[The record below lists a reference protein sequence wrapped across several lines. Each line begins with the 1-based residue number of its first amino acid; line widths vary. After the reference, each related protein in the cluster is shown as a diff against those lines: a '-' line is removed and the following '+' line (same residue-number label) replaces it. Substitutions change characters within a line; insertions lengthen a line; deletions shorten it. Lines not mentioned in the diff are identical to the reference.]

1 MKRFFFLLVFVVGS
15 SLFLQAQQSSKPYN
29 WKDVDSLIHK
39 QYYSQAYGLTQQLL
53 QRAVSEKNSRQCLV
67 AANYSFMT
75 ANRFMEY
82 SIDSALN
89 LFQRIMPALD
99 PVDKAIANLL
109 VADIYANYNASNRYV
124 IRNNSPSNEKT
135 LDFKLWDADRF
146 RDTVAS
152 LIYDALKD
160 KELLLNTPS
169 KSLDYITEMREGK
182 DGDLTPTLFD
192 IMLLKAVD
200 IFEMLG
206 YDRLI
211 SNDFEKV
218 SQLYGIADIFT
229 SMPAPRPANEKRAFA
244 AFLLQCVQAREASH
258 LKHYGSTNIM
268 IELFLER
275 FETIGMLT
283 NCDVKKD
290 YEKAIIDAIN
300 HYRYSNSDHLT
311 LLYYALANYQY
322 NQARYVDAMAVID
335 SAMTIAPKSTGA
347 IKCYNLKLNI
357 EKSVITTIVDNPVPS
372 GHEQLAIANAR
383 NVDHLYFRVIKYVDY
398 YKKLSYD
405 ERRNYLLKQKV
416 VKQWDKAIDKQV
428 DYQSHLNYFII
439 PSLNQG
445 KYILLIAPD
454 AEFRDDGIAIV
465 SFDVCDIALLPAKES
480 SNHQRGFAVN
490 RTTGKPV
497 EGCEISL
504 YYKKNYD
511 GSRHKLTTLKTDK
524 DGYYDFTPHLQ
535 QIEKSYYNV
544 EYVLKYKGT
553 EITTFSYGF
562 DKEIEKHNTE
572 QNYYLYLDQPV
583 YKPGDTVRFSC
594 LGTAENDYDGY
605 IMAYDTVIFKL
616 LGVNDEVV
624 DTVQLV
630 SDRFGVCEGSFALPL
645 DAMPGYWEI
654 RFNEKYMRFKVEAYK
669 QPKFTVSLSL
679 PKESRSFNQ
688 KAHFEG
694 VAASYSAV
702 PISNAKVSYT
712 ITREEI
718 SPYWWWGWRSWWR
731 PCESKV
737 VASGETTTD
746 EKGFFSVEFIPTPDS
761 SVSASRRPA
770 FTYELNATVTDING
784 ESHTASESM
793 SVGYINNYLRLSE
806 QHASLDSVK
815 VSVSKHNLDGTSVN
829 GNIQLQVSKLQ
840 TPKQPRLSHE
850 MIDHVDNL
858 GPINAKTLSD
868 YQKLYPLF
876 DCDGYANDYTR
887 WPVERTLFERTVSTT
902 PEHPYVF
909 DFAGMEAAIYKVVAT
924 ELTDMGDTL
933 RSEEY
938 VVYEPSSTPSPVL
951 SDLLSAYVEN
961 ESVEIGGNAVIRVGS
976 PYENQPVILFVNGK
990 RYRQHSILTLKK
1002 GYNKIVIPVSDTL
1015 LGGFKVELAA
1025 IRENHFESKAFSIDV
1040 PFSHKELTV
1049 EFNTFRNKL
1058 QPGDKEQWSILV
1070 KETKNNAPATANLL
1084 MTMYDHALDTYGS
1097 LSWHQRFWWQH
1108 YYSTVFHSPSDMN
1121 TGYYNFAPTLH
1132 QEGYRDYQYSYRYFN
1147 SYLYRNRYY
1156 RNGKVPVI
1164 EIGTAESGARLSSD
1178 YVERKSAKTVD
1189 VVAAVAG
1196 VGYSDGLVSSS
1207 ARGEDALEEIEYE
1220 LSVDFDES
1228 INIQSNDASI
1238 AAQRPKS
1245 DKEPEV
1251 KVRQNLHTL
1260 AFFRPT
1266 MRTNSQGEVEL
1277 AFTVPDLLTEWSIR
1291 GFAWTKDLKVG
1302 SVSASAVTQKRL
1314 MVVPNVPRF
1323 LRHGDTC
1330 IFSVKV
1336 SNMSG
1341 QSQPVEVSLSMTDGA
1356 TQLPLSMVVG
1366 ESSKSITLADGASGE
1381 VSFLLAVPREAVF
1394 VANYKVV
1401 ARGKGCSDGEQA
1413 PIPLLPSRQ
1422 LVTESMAFYINGAG
1436 VKHYNMKHLTTLNP
1450 KATGFS
1456 LVHHALTVDL
1466 TPNPVWLA
1474 IQSLPYVSRQQNPSN
1489 IYLANEIYTNS
1500 LAAAIVDNNPQIE
1513 QMFNDWKANEPD
1525 AFQSALD
1532 RNTDIKQTVMTET
1545 PWLRDA
1551 RNEEQQHLDIA
1562 RYFNSRSI
1570 NQQLQADL
1578 SKLIKAQRSDGG
1590 WSWIEGG
1597 RWSSLYTTQY
1607 ILKTFGLLQ
1616 QQGVELDS
1624 RTIRALN
1631 DAMDYV
1637 DQENY
1642 TYYKKFIKGKGYD
1655 VVNLDYLY
1663 LRSMYPDNKLS
1674 KGQKEAYDFFYN
1686 NAKKYNKEY
1695 RSLFSQSLLSLVFF
1709 RNGDTELAKEM
1720 ATRIRE
1726 KALYSD
1732 EMGMY
1737 WRDNTSSWLWSER
1750 PIETQALLIRTFAE
1764 VLNDS
1769 ESVARMQQWLLKQ
1782 KQTTNWSSDV
1792 STINA
1797 IQALLIA
1804 PGNEEQSPVRMQPS
1818 LMSVDYGSHH
1828 LQTDTSRFQLHV
1840 SQRLE
1845 GSQITPADGKVTI
1858 RKEDNGIAWGALYWQ
1873 YFENVEKIPA
1883 SSMGITLKQTLYRVE
1898 NDNRMTAV
1906 KGDVKLHVGDKVRV
1920 RIEIKSDRNL
1930 EYLELKA
1937 PRCAAFEPVSTASGW
1952 RWNSGLSYYAAVTNA
1967 ALTLYIDRIDKGDYV
1982 VEFDL
1987 FVNNAGTYN
1996 TAPTTMQCLYAP
2008 EFRALCPVPQI
2019 KVLP

>member
-1 MKRFFFLLVFVVGS
+1 MLPIDKSFFNTTAMKKLSFLLAFVVAS
-15 SLFLQAQQSSKPYN
+15 ALSLQAQQPSKPYN
-29 WKDVDSLIHK
+29 WKAVDSLINK

-67 AANYSFMT
+67 AAKYNFVT
-75 ANRFMEY
+75 AHRFMEY
-82 SIDSALN
+82 STDSALN
-89 LFQRIMPALD
+89 LFQKIMPSLD
-99 PVDKAIANLL
+99 PVDKAIAKLM
-109 VADIYANYNASNRYV
+109 VADIYANYNTSNGYV
-124 IRNNSPSNEKT
+124 IRNNSPSDDKS
-135 LDFKLWDADRF
+135 LDFKLWDADRY
-146 RDTVAS
+146 RDTIAI

-169 KSLDYITEMREGK
+169 KSLDNITGEREGK

-200 IFEMLG
+200 IFEMLD
-206 YDRLI
+206 YNRLI
-211 SNDFEKV
+211 STDLADVQK
-218 SQLYGIADIFT
+218 LYSVADIF
-229 SMPAPRPANEKRAFA
+229 SSLPAPKPGDPKRAFA
-244 AFLLQCVQAREASH
+244 AFLMECVQTREAYH
-258 LKHYGSTNIM
+258 LKHNSGTGIM

-283 NCDVKKD
+283 NCDNKKHI
-290 YEKAIIDAIN
+290 ETALKNAIT
-300 HYRYSNSDHLT
+300 HYHNSSSPQLT
-311 LLYYALANYQY
+311 LLYYALANFYYY
-322 NQARYVDAMAVID
+322 NQALYVDAMAVID
-335 SAMTIAPKSTGA
+335 SAMTLAPESTGA
-347 IKCYNLKLNI
+347 IKCYNLKQKI
-357 EKSVITTIVDNPVPS
+357 EMPVITTIVDNPVPS
-372 GHEQLAIANAR
+372 GHEQLAIANAK

-398 YKKLSYD
+398 YKKQSYAA
-405 ERRNYLLKQKV
+405 RRDYLLKQKV

-439 PSLNQG
+439 PSLKQG

-454 AEFRDDGIAIV
+454 AEFKDDGIAIV

-480 SNHQRGFAVN
+480 NNHQRGFAVN

-504 YYKKNYD
+504 YYKNTN
-511 GSRHKLTTLKTDK
+511 GTRHKLTTLKTDK
-524 DGYYDFTPHLQ
+524 EGYYDFTPHLQ
-535 QIEKSYYNV
+535 QIERSYYNV

-553 EITTFSYGF
+553 EITTYSYGF
-562 DKEIEKHNTE
+562 DKEIKNNYTE

-594 LGTAENDYDGY
+594 LGTAENDYNGY
-605 IMAYDTVIFKL
+605 IMAYDTVEFKL
-616 LGVNDEVV
+616 FGVNDEII
-624 DTVQLV
+624 DSIQLV
-630 SDRFGVCEGSFALPL
+630 SDEFGVCEGVFALPL
-645 DAMPGYWEI
+645 DAMPGYWEV

-669 QPKFTVSLSL
+669 QPKFTVSLTL

-694 VAASYSAV
+694 IAASYSAV

-718 SPYWWWGWRSWWR
+718 SPFWWWGWRSWWH
-731 PCESKV
+731 PCESVV

-746 EKGFFSVEFIPTPDS
+746 EKGFFTVEFIPTPDS

-806 QHASLDSVK
+806 QHASRDSVK
-815 VSVSKHNLDGTSVN
+815 VSVSKHNLDGTSVD

-840 TPKQPRLSHE
+840 VPKLPKLSHE
-850 MIDHVDNL
+850 MIEHVDNL
-858 GPINAKTLSD
+858 GPVNAKTLSD

-902 PEHPYVF
+902 PEHPYIF
-909 DFAGMEAAIYKVVAT
+909 DFTGLEAAVYKVVAT
-924 ELTDMGDTL
+924 ELTAMGDTL
-933 RSEEY
+933 RNEEY
-938 VVYEPSSTPSPVL
+938 VVYEPSSTQSP
-951 SDLLSAYVEN
+951 LLSNLLTADIEN
-961 ESVEIGGNAVIRVGS
+961 ESVEVGENAVIRVGS
-976 PYENQPVILFVNGK
+976 PYENQTVILFINGQ
-990 RYRQHSILTLKK
+990 RYRQHRILTLKK

-1025 IRENHFESKAFSIDV
+1025 IKENDFENMAFSIDV

-1049 EFNTFRNKL
+1049 EFNTFRDKL
-1058 QPGDKEQWSILV
+1058 QPGDKEQWTLLV
-1070 KETKNNAPATANLL
+1070 KESKNNAPAAANLL

-1108 YYSTVFHSPSDMN
+1108 YYSTVFQSPSDIN
-1121 TGYYNFAPTLH
+1121 TGYYNFAPNLNMK
-1132 QEGYRDYQYSYRYFN
+1132 EYRDYQYGYRYFN
-1147 SYLYRNRYY
+1147 SFYYRNRYEL
-1156 RNGKVPVI
+1156 PVI
-1164 EIGTAESGARLSSD
+1164 DVGRAESGTRLTAD
-1178 YVERKSAKTVD
+1178 DLERNSAKK
-1189 VVAAVAG
+1189 VVAVAG
-1196 VGYSDGLVSSS
+1196 VGYDEGFVSGT
-1207 ARGEDALEEIEYE
+1207 ARGEDGFVEEVLLTHEVVE
-1220 LSVDFDES
+1220 MKNHVVVQ
-1228 INIQSNDASI
+1228 QSDDNN
-1238 AAQRPKS
+1238 
-1245 DKEPEV
+1245 EPEV
-1251 KVRQNLHTL
+1251 QVRQNLHTL

-1266 MRTNSQGEVEL
+1266 MRTNSRGEVEL
-1277 AFTVPDLLTEWSIR
+1277 SFTVPDLLTEWSIR
-1291 GFAWTKDLKVG
+1291 GFSWTKDLKVG

-1330 IFSVKV
+1330 VFSVKV

-1341 QSQPVEVSLSMTDGA
+1341 KSQPVEVSLSMTDGA
-1356 TQLPLSMVVG
+1356 TQMPMAMVVG
-1366 ESSKSITLADGASGE
+1366 DSVKSITLADGASGE

-1401 ARGKGCSDGEQA
+1401 ARGKDCSDGEQA

-1450 KATGFS
+1450 KAAGFS

-1532 RNTDIKQTVMTET
+1532 RNTDIKQTVMAET

-1551 RNEEQQHLDIA
+1551 RNEEQQHRDIA
-1562 RYFNSRSI
+1562 LYFNSRSI

-1578 SKLIKAQRSDGG
+1578 SKLVKAQRADGG

-1642 TYYKKFIKGKGYD
+1642 TYYKKYIKGKGYD

-1674 KGQKEAYDFFYN
+1674 KGQQEAYDFFYN

-1695 RSLFSQSLLSLVFF
+1695 RSLFSQALLSMVFF
-1709 RNGDTELAKEM
+1709 RNGDTELATEM

-1797 IQALLIA
+1797 IQALMIA
-1804 PGNEEQSPVRMQPS
+1804 PGDEDQSPVRMQPS

-1828 LQTDTSRFQLHV
+1828 LQTDTSHFQLHV

-1845 GSQITPADGKVTI
+1845 GSQITPADGKMTI

-1873 YFENVEKIPA
+1873 YFENIEKIPA

-1898 NDNRMTAV
+1898 NDNRLTTV
-1906 KGDVKLHVGDKVRV
+1906 NGNVKLRVGDKVRV

-1952 RWNSGLSYYAAVTNA
+1952 RWNTGLSYYAAVTNA

-1996 TAPTTMQCLYAP
+1996 TAPITMQCLYAP

-2019 KVLP
+2019 KVIP